1 MVRDVAVSHPSFP
14 PVGFRERGETV
25 FRRTHSRMSCV
36 NPLRIALRSKLM
48 AIAVGLLIAVN
59 SYAGAEFV
67 PGEVLV
73 KFKDDVSL
81 VGVRNAIGP
90 GTLHSA
96 GRLKRVVLA
105 PGADVEQEVARL
117 KKLAD
122 VEYAQPVF
130 IKRLQAIPNDPLFS
144 QQWSLR
150 NLGQAAPSVGT
161 RGADINVVPA
171 WDITTGSRDVV
182 VAIIDTGLDL
192 VHPELSQNVWTN
204 PGEIP
209 GDGIDND
216 GDGFVDDV
224 HGWDW
229 VNRQPVPIDV
239 DGHGTIVAGI
249 IGATG
254 DNGAQIA
261 GVNWRV
267 SIMPLKVFDAGGTA
281 MTTHIIE
288 AIRYAVDHGARI
300 INASY
305 GSIQGATNAA
315 PDFDSAEYE
324 AFRYA
329 RDAGVLVVA
338 AACNTLPFGNSNDD
352 LSHTCV
358 PASYRLDNIIAVGS
372 SDNNDAM
379 APFSNYGVQSVD
391 LVAPGVD
398 VITTLPVFRSLDYT
412 SYISYRSATYN
423 LSGQIGCRATG
434 VATYIDMTTG
444 VEPGIPLGNSTA
456 AHPLDLSG
464 FDGILRAQVPDGFGG
479 NWRGVTVSCYDAAG
493 NHGTATQTGTSVSA
507 PLVSG
512 VGALALAAADARN
525 QTLGVAELRAMI
537 LGGVDTKPL
546 LEDKVA
552 TGGRLNATK
561 VLASLT
567 GATTQTTPSSPGS
580 GGAGALAGFTA
591 AVMVALILVR
601 GRKAMLTGV
610 GEPGGPEVRPMD
622 SPNRRGGVV

>member
-117 KKLAD
+117 NRKPE

-150 NLGQAAPSVGT
+150 NLGQATPSLRPGT

-182 VAIIDTGLDL
+182 VAVIDTGLDL
-192 VHPELSQNVWTN
+192 VHPELTQNIWTN

-216 GDGFVDDV
+216 GDGLVDDV

-229 VNRQPVPIDV
+229 ATNQPVPLDV
-239 DGHGTIVAGI
+239 EGHGTFVAGI

-267 SIMPLKVFDAGGTA
+267 SIMPLKVFDPAAGDATTTA
-281 MTTHIIE
+281 IVP
-288 AIRYAVDHGARI
+288 AVRYAVDHGAQI
-300 INASY
+300 INVSY
-305 GSIQGATNAA
+305 GSIQSAIEGT
-315 PDFDSAEYE
+315 PDFDHAEYE
-324 AFRYA
+324 AYRYA
-329 RDAGVLVVA
+329 QDAGVLVVA
-338 AACNTLPFGNSNDD
+338 SACNTEPVGNSNDY
-352 LSHTCV
+352 LLQTCV
-358 PASYRLDNIIAVGS
+358 PASYPLDNIVAVGAS
-372 SDNNDAM
+372 NNNDAL
-379 APFSNYGVQSVD
+379 ANFSNFGQQSVD

-398 VITTLPVFRSLDYT
+398 IITTAPAFRQLDYVTHISGT
-412 SYISYRSATYN
+412 SETYDLTN
-423 LSGQIGCRATG
+423 QIGCRAYGAALYFDWTKGDPGTLIKSVGNGQPLYLTNFSGILKAKTPIAYPSWTG
-434 VATYIDMTTG
+434 VK
-444 VEPGIPLGNSTA
+444 V
-456 AHPLDLSG
+456 
-464 FDGILRAQVPDGFGG
+464 V
-479 NWRGVTVSCYDAAG
+479 CYDAPA
-493 NHGTATQTGTSVSA
+493 NHSVSWQSGTSVST

-512 VGALALAAADARN
+512 VAALALAEAKA
-525 QTLGVAELRAMI
+525 QGKSLGVSDLRA
-537 LGGVDTKPL
+537 LLLSGVDPTPL
-546 LEDKVA
+546 LADKVA

-561 VLASLT
+561 VLENLT
-567 GATTQTTPSSPGS
+567 GARIQTRPPSS
-580 GGAGALAGFTA
+580 GGGGGGALAGFTIA
-591 AVMVALILVR
+591 FFAVFLVLARRRNALVPR
-601 GRKAMLTGV
+601 GKGAG
-610 GEPGGPEVRPMD
+610 RP
-622 SPNRRGGVV
+622 

>member
-1 MVRDVAVSHPSFP
+1 
-14 PVGFRERGETV
+14 
-25 FRRTHSRMSCV
+25 MS
-36 NPLRIALRSKLM
+36 PLRIAHKSRLI
-48 AIAVGLLIAVN
+48 AIAVGLLFAVN

-90 GTLHSA
+90 GKVHPA

-117 KKLAD
+117 NKTAE

-171 WDITTGSRDVV
+171 WDITTGSRDIV
-182 VAIIDTGLDL
+182 VAVIDTGLDL
-192 VHPELSQNVWTN
+192 IHPELSQNVWTN
-204 PGEIP
+204 SGEIP

-229 VNRQPVPIDV
+229 STDQPVPLDV

-267 SIMPLKVFDAGGTA
+267 SIMPLKVFDAGGG
-281 MTTHIIE
+281 
-288 AIRYAVDHGARI
+288 AISTNIVNAVRYAVDHGARI

-305 GSIQGATNAA
+305 GSIGSAIGGTR
-315 PDFDSAEYE
+315 DFDQAEYE

-329 RDAGVLVVA
+329 EDAGVLVVA
-338 AACNTLPFGNSNDD
+338 AACNTEPYGNSNDD

-358 PASYRLDNIIAVGS
+358 PASYPLGNIIAVGS
-372 SDNNDAM
+372 SNNNDAM
-379 APFSNYGVQSVD
+379 ASFSNYGVQSVD

-398 VITTLPVFRSLDYT
+398 VITTIPSFKTIDST
-412 SYISYRSATYN
+412 SYVSFRSATYN
-423 LSGQIGCRATG
+423 LSGQTGCKATG
-434 VATYIDMTTG
+434 IATYVDMTSG
-444 VEPGIPLGNSTA
+444 VEPGIPLGNSSNA
-456 AHPLDLSG
+456 RPLDLSG
-464 FDGILRAQVPDGFGG
+464 FVGIVRAQVPNDFGG
-479 NWRGVTVSCYDAAG
+479 NWAGVTVSCYDIADK
-493 NHGTATQTGTSVSA
+493 HSVATQTGTSVSA

-512 VGALALAAADARN
+512 VAALTLAEADARS

-537 LGGVDTKPL
+537 LGGVDPKPL
-546 LEDKVA
+546 LTDKVA

-567 GATTQTTPSSPGS
+567 GARTQTTPSPTNS
-580 GGAGALAGFTA
+580 GGGALAVYTA
-591 AVMVALILVR
+591 VVMVFVMLWGRRKALVPR
-601 GRKAMLTGV
+601 GREGAGRSLD
-610 GEPGGPEVRPMD
+610 RPD
-622 SPNRRGGVV
+622 V

>member
-1 MVRDVAVSHPSFP
+1 MNPTRVA
-14 PVGFRERGETV
+14 RK
-25 FRRTHSRMSCV
+25 
-36 NPLRIALRSKLM
+36 SKIM
-48 AIAVGLLIAVN
+48 AIAAGLLIAVK

-73 KFKDDVSL
+73 KFKDEASL
-81 VGVRNAIGP
+81 VAIRNAIGP
-90 GTLHSA
+90 GRSQSV
-96 GRLKRVVLA
+96 GRLKRVILT

-117 KKLAD
+117 NQKGE
-122 VEYAQPVF
+122 VEYAQPVY
-130 IKRLQAIPNDPLFS
+130 IKRLQVIPNDPLFN
-144 QQWSLR
+144 QQWALR
-150 NLGQAAPSVGT
+150 NNGQAAPSVGT

-204 PGEIP
+204 PGEIL

-229 VNRQPVPIDV
+229 TTNQPLPLDV

-254 DNGAQIA
+254 DNRANIA

-305 GSIQGATNAA
+305 GSIGSATDAGR
-315 PDFDSAEYE
+315 DFDRAEYE

-329 RDAGVLVVA
+329 QDAGVLVVA
-338 AACNTLPFGNSNDD
+338 AACNTVPFGNSNDD
-352 LSHTCV
+352 LSQTCV
-358 PASYRLDNIIAVGS
+358 PASYPLGNIIAVGS

-379 APFSNYGVQSVD
+379 ASFSNFGVQSVD

-398 VITTLPVFRSLDYT
+398 VITTAPSFIQLAYRT
-412 SYISYRSATYN
+412 HISGFSETYN
-423 LSGQIGCRATG
+423 LENSVGCKAVGAASLYDVTDG
-434 VATYIDMTTG
+434 D
-444 VEPGIPLGNSTA
+444 PGPYLGDSSNSR
-456 AHPLDLSG
+456 PVDLSG
-464 FDGILRAQVPDGFGG
+464 FAGILKAQSPVGAI
-479 NWRGVTVSCYDAAG
+479 NWRGVTIVCYDVPT
-493 NHGTATQTGTSVSA
+493 NHSVSTQTGTSVSA

-512 VGALALAAADARN
+512 VAALALAEAEARN
-525 QTLGVAELRAMI
+525 QTPGVADLRAMI
-537 LGGVDTKPL
+537 LGGVDPKPL
-546 LEDKVA
+546 LEGKVA
-552 TGGRLNATK
+552 TGGRLNAAK

-567 GATTQTTPSSPGS
+567 GARTQTAPSSPGS
-580 GGAGALAGFTA
+580 GGTGALAGYTA
-591 AVMVALILVR
+591 AVMALLLLVR
-601 GRKAMLTGV
+601 TR
-610 GEPGGPEVRPMD
+610 RPR
-622 SPNRRGGVV
+622 PLRVAG

>member
-1 MVRDVAVSHPSFP
+1 M
-14 PVGFRERGETV
+14 
-25 FRRTHSRMSCV
+25 
-36 NPLRIALRSKLM
+36 NPLRIALKSTLI
-48 AIAVGLLIAVN
+48 AIAVGLLVAVK

-90 GTLHSA
+90 GKLHSA

-105 PGADVEQEVARL
+105 PGTDVEQEVARL
-117 KKLAD
+117 NKMAE
-122 VEYAQPVF
+122 VEYAQPIF

-150 NLGQAAPSVGT
+150 NLGQVTPTLSTGT

-182 VAIIDTGLDL
+182 VAVIDTGLDL
-192 VHPELSQNVWTN
+192 IHPELSQNVWTN

-229 VNRQPVPIDV
+229 QNGQPVPIDV

-267 SIMPLKVFDAGGTA
+267 SIMPLKVFDAGGGAT
-281 MTTHIIE
+281 TTHIIE
-288 AIRYAVDHGARI
+288 AVRYAVDHGARI

-305 GSIQGATNAA
+305 GSIQGATDAA

-329 RDAGVLVVA
+329 QDAGVLVVA
-338 AACNTLPFGNSNDD
+338 AACNAVPFGNANDD

-358 PASYRLDNIIAVGS
+358 PASYPLDNIIAVGS

-391 LVAPGVD
+391 LVAPGID
-398 VITTLPVFRSLDYT
+398 VITTIPVFRSIDYT
-412 SYISYRSATYN
+412 SYISFRSATYN
-423 LSGQIGCRATG
+423 LSGEIGCSATG
-434 VATYIDMTTG
+434 VAKYVDMTTG
-444 VEPGIPLGNSTA
+444 VEPGIPLGSSTA
-456 AHPLDLSG
+456 GHPLDLSG
-464 FDGILRAQVPDGFGG
+464 FDGILRAEVPDGFGG

-493 NHGTATQTGTSVSA
+493 SHGAATETGTSVSA

-512 VGALALAAADARN
+512 VGALVLAAADARN
-525 QTLGVAELRAMI
+525 HTLGIAELRAMI

-561 VLASLT
+561 VLENLT
-567 GATTQTTPSSPGS
+567 GARTQTMPSSPRG
-580 GGAGALAGFTA
+580 GGAGALAGCTA

-622 SPNRRGGVV
+622 SPNRRGRLV

>member
-1 MVRDVAVSHPSFP
+1 M
-14 PVGFRERGETV
+14 
-25 FRRTHSRMSCV
+25 
-36 NPLRIALRSKLM
+36 NPLRVALKSRLM
-48 AIAVGLLIAVN
+48 AIAVGLLIAVK

-73 KFKDDVSL
+73 KFKEDVSL
-81 VGVRNAIGP
+81 VGIRNAIGP
-90 GTLHSA
+90 GKLHSA

-105 PGADVEQEVARL
+105 PGVDVEQEVGRL
-117 KKLAD
+117 NNMAG

-130 IKRLQAIPNDPLFS
+130 IKRLQAIPNDPLFG

-150 NLGQAAPSVGT
+150 NLGQAAPSIGT

-171 WDITTGSRDVV
+171 WDITTGSRDVA
-182 VAIIDTGLDL
+182 VAVIDTGLDL
-192 VHPELSQNVWTN
+192 IHPELSQNVWTN

-209 GDGIDND
+209 DDGIDND
-216 GDGFVDDV
+216 GDGLVDDV

-229 VNRQPVPIDV
+229 STDQPVPWDV

-267 SIMPLKVFDAGGTA
+267 SIMPLKVFDAGGSAT
-281 MTTHIIE
+281 TTHIIE
-288 AIRYAVDHGARI
+288 AVRFAVDHGARI

-305 GSIQGATNAA
+305 GSIGSAIGGAR
-315 PDFDSAEYE
+315 DFDQAEYE

-329 RDAGVLVVA
+329 QDAGVLVVA
-338 AACNTLPFGNSNDD
+338 AACNTEPFGNSNDD

-358 PASYRLDNIIAVGS
+358 PASYPLDNIIAVGS

-379 APFSNYGVQSVD
+379 ASFSNYGAHSVD

-398 VITTLPVFRSLDYT
+398 VMTTIPMFRSIDYT
-412 SYISYRSATYN
+412 SYVSFRSATYN
-423 LSGQIGCRATG
+423 LSGQTGCKATG
-434 VATYIDMTTG
+434 IATYVDMTSG
-444 VEPGIPLGNSTA
+444 VEPGIPLGNSTN
-456 AHPLDLSG
+456 AHPLDLSA
-464 FDGILRAQVPDGFGG
+464 FVGIVRAQVPNDFGG
-479 NWRGVTVSCYDAAG
+479 NWAGVTVSCYDTAG
-493 NHGTATQTGTSVSA
+493 SHGVATQTGTSISA

-512 VGALALAAADARN
+512 VAALALAAADARN
-525 QTLGVAELRAMI
+525 QTLGIAELRAMI

-561 VLASLT
+561 VLENLT
-567 GATTQTTPSSPGS
+567 GARTQTMLSSPRG
-580 GGAGALAGFTA
+580 GGAGALAGCTA

-622 SPNRRGGVV
+622 SPNRRGRLV